1 MIINQATHLDKLIN
15 DINNAGDEW
24 GEMIENI
31 IRKNTKL
38 LRYVMFLCLL
48 STILTISLYICF
60 TKQVKTVNMYYFS
73 MTTMI
78 INIIILIL
86 EIILI
91 YILYLR
97 YKGVDI
103 NIESYKVFII
113 VLFLILQIFCI
124 VGSVLLF
131 LHS

>member
-1 MIINQATHLDKLIN
+1 M
-15 DINNAGDEW
+15 
-24 GEMIENI
+24 GEIIENI
-31 IRKNTKL
+31 IRKNKKL

-48 STILTISLYICF
+48 STILTIALYICF
-60 TKQVKTVNMYYFS
+60 TKQVKKVNMYYFS

-97 YKGVDI
+97 YKGIDI
-103 NIESYKVFII
+103 DIESYKAFII